1 MVRTETL
8 RLSAPLRHVRLAA
21 DPVTTTATVTTAIAP
36 VPVPP
41 PAPVVPPEPAVDV
54 DALVRAAYERG
65 RIEGERAVSEQLVRQ
80 RVEFSEL
87 QNGILTSLRGTLP
100 QIARDSEQVLMDL
113 VTEAVGRIVAGIPVE
128 APLVEGV
135 VREALAQAQEQ
146 TDVEVQLHPE
156 DLELLRQTESPLL
169 QPEGSGTRLIWTP
182 AATLTRGGCLVRTRF
197 GTVDARRETKL
208 DNLRTSLAA

>member
-1 MVRTETL
+1 MVRSETL
-8 RLSAPLRHVRLAA
+8 RLSAPLRHVRLAGE
-21 DPVTTTATVTTAIAP
+21 PPTTTATATAVIAP
-36 VPVPP
+36 APIPP
-41 PAPVVPPEPAVDV
+41 PSPAAPPEPAVDV
-54 DALVRAAYERG
+54 DALVRAAFERG

-100 QIARDSEQVLMDL
+100 QLARDSEQVLMDL
-113 VTEAVGRIVAGIPVE
+113 VSEAVGRIVAGIPVD

-135 VREALAQAQEQ
+135 VREALGQAQEQ

-169 QPEGSGTRLIWTP
+169 QTEGTGTRLNWIP
-182 AATLTRGGCLVRTRF
+182 AASIARGGCLVRTRF

-208 DNLRTSLAA
+208 ENLRTSLAV